1 MINLLANA
9 VKFTTPGG
17 LITVTVSHDSGDG
30 YMFKLIDTG
39 IGIALE
45 DIPKIMAPFQQIDGD
60 LNRKYVGTGF
70 GLSLTKSFI
79 ELHGGSLELESEIG
93 VGTTATVRFPAE
105 RIILQSAAITTTNAP
120 TESAAV

>member
-1 MINLLANA
+1 
-9 VKFTTPGG
+9 
-17 LITVTVSHDSGDG
+17 
-30 YMFKLIDTG
+30 MFKLIDTG
-39 IGIALE
+39 TGIALK

-60 LNRKYVGTGF
+60 LNRKYVGTGL

-120 TESAAV
+120 TKSAAV